1 MKRGK
6 SDSLHSSHLF
16 SCLLLSSPVLSLSV
30 ATHHT
35 WCEGANRHPRSF
47 RFVVHHTGG
56 QCERELCETQRV
68 FYLYLNRERR
78 EREEREK
85 KKARCEEREMW
96 GKREKR
102 REKRNK
108 LEEKREKR
116 VYTHIKL
123 ELEPETYYAYIVLAK
138 ADQSWVSTY
147 CCIPH
152 MARP

>member
-1 MKRGK
+1 MLRSFPYTLEYLRSSSLIGRETPKKLRTCKIDTRERKREESEHDERKRESRKKRVRRQVKEMKRGK

-85 KKARCEEREMW
+85 KKARCEEREM
-96 GKREKR
+96 
-102 REKRNK
+102 
-108 LEEKREKR
+108 
-116 VYTHIKL
+116 
-123 ELEPETYYAYIVLAK
+123 
-138 ADQSWVSTY
+138 
-147 CCIPH
+147 
-152 MARP
+152 